1 MGPLMCKVKLTC
13 VSSLQASPTTAV
25 AQSMISWPNLQNSIV
40 LILVVLFKTESEGHD
55 ELAECGKNRER
66 HFTWFEIAAL
76 TIPMSSALLFSEEV
90 GNAIFVI
97 KTASVKNKVLTYHF
111 KPKLFFQRTDLY
123 VK

>member
-1 MGPLMCKVKLTC
+1 MRVTH
-13 VSSLQASPTTAV
+13 VSSLSASPTTAV

-55 ELAECGKNRER
+55 ELAECGKNREG

-76 TIPMSSALLFSEEV
+76 TTPISSALLFSEEV

-97 KTASVKNKVLTYHF
+97 KTASVQNKVVIRISLQT
-111 KPKLFFQRTDLY
+111 KLFIQRTDLY
-123 VK
+123 MK